1 MYFFKAGSFKNLY
14 SIHTMRTQIFLFIA
28 LSACLCSCKNAKTV
42 NMAENPDLKTIDIGK
57 SIDKGRI
64 VNISEIATDIKYVP
78 LETNK
83 NSLIG
88 RGALVFY
95 ENGRIYVKF
104 SRIVQVFNSDGKFL
118 FTFNR
123 IGRGPQEYSRGGVI
137 RIEKGT
143 GNFNVQVVRKN
154 TTSLKR
160 YNPDGI
166 FINEIKFKNLKDE
179 FPDFLGQMSNSLFLM
194 RISNRII
201 KNDIEYFALVVDT
214 LSNIRELIPVP
225 HVKMNKVID
234 KKSVGNRIINFSS
247 LKLPLYVN
255 YYNDSL
261 RICYPLGETIFTYNS
276 EKGTCPRYDINYGK
290 YRNQDGI
297 INRSIDGSEMLFGIN
312 PQYYIENDNFLILY
326 VQLGD
331 YAHEPFVGKRWVTFD
346 RVVERK
352 DAYGLFNK
360 KTGEFTLL
368 NQPVK
373 GIPGFRDDI
382 LNGPPVVVHHLSGDN
397 TGAHMI
403 LASDFKEFV
412 SNNST
417 SPQLK
422 KIADN
427 LKDEDNPVIALFK
440 VR

>member
-1 MYFFKAGSFKNLY
+1 MRIKIFFLTVLLVCLY
-14 SIHTMRTQIFLFIA
+14 
-28 LSACLCSCKNAKTV
+28 SCKNSKTGKLV
-42 NMAENPDLKTIDIGK
+42 DNPDLKTIDVGK
-57 SIDKGRI
+57 SVGKGRI
-64 VNISEIATDIKYVP
+64 VNLSEIATDIKYIP
-78 LETNK
+78 LETNP

-104 SRIVQVFNSDGKFL
+104 SRIVQVFNSDGKHL

-123 IGRGPQEYSRGGVI
+123 IGRGPQEYTDNGLI
-137 RIEKGT
+137 DIEKGT
-143 GNFNVQVVRKN
+143 GNINVQTVRKRI
-154 TTSLKR
+154 TSLKR

-166 FINEIKFKNLKDE
+166 FINEIIFKNLKDE
-179 FPDFLGQMSNSLFLM
+179 SPDRLGQISDSLFLM
-194 RISNRII
+194 WISNRII
-201 KNDIEYFALVVDT
+201 KNDIDYFALVVDT
-214 LSNIRELIPVP
+214 LSNIRQMIPTP
-225 HVKMNKVID
+225 DIKMNKSSET
-234 KKSVGNRIINFSS
+234 KYVGNRVMNISGSS
-247 LKLPLYVN
+247 LPLYVN
-255 YYNDSL
+255 HFKDSL
-261 RICYPLGETIFTYNS
+261 RICYALDKTIFS
-276 EKGTCPRYDINYGK
+276 FDHEKGTYRRYHIDYGK
-290 YRNQDGI
+290 YRTPDDLTGRPDKLI
-297 INRSIDGSEMLFGIN
+297 TID
-312 PQYYIENDNFLILY
+312 PHYYIESDKFLLLY
-326 VQLGD
+326 FLLKD

-360 KTGEFTLL
+360 KTGDFTLL
-368 NQPVK
+368 NHPVK

-397 TGAHMI
+397 TGSQMI
-403 LASDFKEFV
+403 LATDFKEFV
-412 SNNST
+412 SKNST